1 MKDLRQLASNLTRE
15 EKLKYIS
22 SDLSEVERNEMAD
35 KLTLIEVQFIDG
47 LNKSVVEE
55 WGEDLGETPENKKK
69 ADDMTEALLE
79 ETLKEINRK

>member
-22 SDLSEVERNEMAD
+22 SDLSEAERIAMAD
-35 KLTLIEVQFIDG
+35 SLTLMDVQYIDA
-47 LNKSVVEE
+47 LKAAIK
-55 WGEDLGETPENKKK
+55 EDLGETPENKKK
-69 ADDMTEALLE
+69 ADDMTEALLD

>member
-22 SDLSEVERNEMAD
+22 SDLSEAERIAMAD
-35 KLTLIEVQFIDG
+35 SLTLMDVQYIDA
-47 LNKSVVEE
+47 LKAAIK
-55 WGEDLGETPENKKK
+55 EDLGETPENKKK
-69 ADDMTEALLE
+69 ANDMTEALLD

>member
-22 SDLSEVERNEMAD
+22 SDLSETERIAMAD
-35 KLTLIEVQFIDG
+35 SLTLMDVQYIDA
-47 LNKSVVEE
+47 LKAAIK
-55 WGEDLGETPENKKK
+55 EDLGETPENKKK
-69 ADDMTEALLE
+69 ANDMTEALLD